1 MKGGDPTIVEGSM
14 AAFPAHATVLVGNVD
29 PVPRGGGGLWVSTLI
44 DCCHRGAAGSVGARG
59 GGGGG

>member
-1 MKGGDPTIVEGSM
+1 M